1 MSDEE
6 DLGSKGTGGAGGGA
20 PFARSGGKGH
30 GVPLKVPPSE
40 DDVTGKA
47 RRHRIGRYIGWS
59 FSLVIAS
66 LAIFVLVRTLS
77 HMDFGEL
84 RAAIAATSTE
94 QIAMACALTALSFLA
109 LTGYDS
115 LALRQLRLRM
125 PYSRTALASF
135 TSYAVSFTLGFP
147 LITAGTIRY
156 WIYSRAGLTASKVA
170 SLTVIAGVTFWLG
183 MALVIAVAL
192 LFRAE
197 TISLVNHFDVHIN
210 RLIGAAVLVGLV
222 AYLGWVSLDRRRTRI
237 QGFRLELPGFTLTL
251 GQITLGV
258 IDLCSAAGV
267 LYTLLPPNQ
276 ALDFFTFAAVYVFA
290 CVLGIA
296 SNAPGGLG
304 VFEAAMLK
312 AVPGPSQEALLAS
325 LLLFRVIYYLVPFI
339 LALALLAAN
348 EGIHRWKDLRS
359 A

>member
-1 MSDEE
+1 MGDEE
-6 DLGSKGTGGAGGGA
+6 DLGSKGTGGAGGSA
-20 PFARSGGKGH
+20 PFVQCDATGE
-30 GVPLKVPPSE
+30 GVPLKALSSKEEATRKP
-40 DDVTGKA
+40 
-47 RRHRIGRYIGWS
+47 RHRGIGHYIGL
-59 FSLVIAS
+59 FVSLVIAS

-77 HMDFGEL
+77 HIDVGEL
-84 RAAIAATSTE
+84 RAAIAATSSE
-94 QIAMACALTALSFLA
+94 QIAIACGFTALSFLA

-115 LALRQLRLRM
+115 LALRQLRLRI
-125 PYSRTALASF
+125 PYPRTALASF

-197 TISLVNHFDVHIN
+197 TISLVNHFEVHIN
-210 RLIGAAVLVGLV
+210 MLIGAAVLVALV

-237 QGFRLELPGFTLTL
+237 QGFRLELPGLTLTL
-251 GQITLGV
+251 GQIALGV

-312 AVPGPSQEALLAS
+312 AVPVPSQEALLAS

-348 EGIHRWKDLRS
+348 EGFHRWKDLHN